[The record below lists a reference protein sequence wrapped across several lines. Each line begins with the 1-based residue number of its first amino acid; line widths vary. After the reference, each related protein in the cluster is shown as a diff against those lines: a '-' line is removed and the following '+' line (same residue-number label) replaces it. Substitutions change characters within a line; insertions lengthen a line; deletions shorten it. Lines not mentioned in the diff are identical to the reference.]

1 MTFTRRQVMRGGMA
15 LGAMAALPQMAHAGG
30 TVNFFNWSD
39 YTGEENLASFK
50 KKTGITANE
59 TYFGSNTEVFA
70 KLRSKKSGVDVA
82 VPSQAT
88 LARMIEGGL
97 LEELDL
103 NKIPNFKNLAPEWQG
118 LSFDKQNKYHIPY
131 LWGTTGIG
139 YNSAETGNTDMND
152 YKWVL
157 ESDKFS
163 GQIAW
168 LDDSGTMVEAA
179 SSYLSGSLPTKY
191 DPALLKE
198 AFKLLEKQKKHIKT
212 FAPDTGQDLLMSGD
226 VNIAM
231 EYNGDIGQIANEDE
245 NMKYAL
251 PLNGANRWVDSMV
264 IAKNAP
270 NMDGAHKLINH
281 MLDAEEG
288 KELAEYVEYATPNA
302 AAKALA
308 SAEYR
313 NDPIRFPPA
322 DVVAKLPVAVYLG
335 EEYEA
340 AVDKGWT
347 RLKSL

>member
-1 MTFTRRQVMRGGMA
+1 MTFTRRKVMRGAAA
-15 LGAMAALPQMAHAGG
+15 LGTMAVLPNVARAGG

-39 YTGEENLASFK
+39 YTGEENLGNFT
-50 KKTGITANE
+50 KKTGIKVNE
-59 TYFGSNTEVFA
+59 TYFGSNPEVFA
-70 KLRSKKSGVDVA
+70 KLRNKQSGVDLA

-88 LARMIEGGL
+88 TARMIEGGL
-97 LEELDL
+97 LEAIDKS
-103 NKIPNFKNLAPEWQG
+103 KISNFKNLAPEWRG
-118 LSFDKQNKYHIPY
+118 LSFDTQNQYHIPY

-139 YNSAETGNTDMND
+139 YNSAETGDTDMDD

-168 LDDSGTMVEAA
+168 LDDSGTMIEAA
-179 SSYLSGSLPTKY
+179 STYLSGSLPTKY
-191 DPALLKE
+191 DPSLLKE
-198 AFKLLEKQKKHIKT
+198 AFKLLEKQKKHIKA

-226 VNIAM
+226 VNIAI
-231 EYNGDIGQIANEDE
+231 EYSGDIGQIANEDE

-251 PLNGANRWVDSMV
+251 PLNGANRWVDCMV

-270 NMDGAHKLINH
+270 NMDGAHKLMNH
-281 MLDAEEG
+281 FLDAEEG

-302 AAKALA
+302 AAKAIA
-308 SAEYR
+308 SDEYKD
-313 NDPIRFPPA
+313 DPIRFPSA
-322 DVVAKLPVAVYLG
+322 DVVAKLPVAIYLG

-340 AVDKGWT
+340 ALDKGWT